1 MGRHRRVTALVVL
14 AAPLTLSPAA
24 AIELAFPVACEIGAT
39 CAIQHYVDRDAGP
52 EALDYRCGHQ
62 TYDGHDGVDIRVPT
76 LRDMTA
82 GVAVLAAADGTVQR
96 TRDGVSDAMFDE
108 ENAGAVADRECGN
121 GVFVSHAGGWS
132 TQYCHMKRGS
142 IRVAPG
148 DAVKAGTPLG
158 EIGLSGMTEFPH
170 LHFTVRDRDG
180 TVDPFATEP
189 AAGGAACTA
198 AGDAAT
204 GLWSG
209 DVAAALA
216 YRPAYVLNAGF
227 ADAAITMEDVESGDL
242 DGVALPPDA
251 PALVFFGRAIGL
263 EQGDVQAIRVI
274 GPDGDVFAE
283 NTIDPLDRSKAQ
295 FFAFAGKRLTAAA
308 WPAGAYRGRY
318 SVIRDGEEI
327 AFGEATLEMPDAH

>member
-1 MGRHRRVTALVVL
+1 
-14 AAPLTLSPAA
+14 
-24 AIELAFPVACEIGAT
+24 
-39 CAIQHYVDRDAGP
+39 
-52 EALDYRCGHQ
+52 
-62 TYDGHDGVDIRVPT
+62 
-76 LRDMTA
+76 
-82 GVAVLAAADGTVQR
+82 
-96 TRDGVSDAMFDE
+96 
-108 ENAGAVADRECGN
+108 
-121 GVFVSHAGGWS
+121 
-132 TQYCHMKRGS
+132 
-142 IRVAPG
+142 
-148 DAVKAGTPLG
+148 
-158 EIGLSGMTEFPH
+158 
-170 LHFTVRDRDG
+170 
-180 TVDPFATEP
+180 
-189 AAGGAACTA
+189 
-198 AGDAAT
+198 
-204 GLWSG
+204 
-209 DVAAALA
+209 
-216 YRPAYVLNAGF
+216 YRPAYELNAGF